1 MSLVIFKYPLDGYE
15 VELKLPKDFQVLSCQ
30 LQNGTPNLWV
40 LLDNKKHLE
49 KTVRVFACPTGMPL
63 NPELVLNSTFA
74 GTTVHEKE
82 GLVWHW
88 FYKTED

>member
-1 MSLVIFKYPLDGYE
+1 MAKPIYV
-15 VELKLPKDFQVLSCQ
+15 
-30 LQNGTPNLWV
+30 
-40 LLDNKKHLE
+40 
-49 KTVRVFACPTGMPL
+49 VFHGSTGMPL
-63 NPELVLNSTFA
+63 NPELVSTSLFA